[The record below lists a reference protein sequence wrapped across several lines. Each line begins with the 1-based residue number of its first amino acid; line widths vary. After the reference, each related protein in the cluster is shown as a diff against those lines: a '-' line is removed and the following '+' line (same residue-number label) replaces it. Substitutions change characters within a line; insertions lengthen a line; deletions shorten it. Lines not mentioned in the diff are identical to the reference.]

1 MKITKQTHFALLP
14 WRTARRPGAR
24 PTQHGVPFLAPA
36 ARKGLRALPG
46 DAPLAVAEHSSVEIS
61 PDNPRKNLTLPGP
74 FQLFIVINLRVPSSR
89 SLRLPLPGSAPTEH
103 EGYRANQNYGT
114 HYAGGGVNVNPSFQD
129 FSKGASTAGRLSAAT
144 LSRARK
150 SAGIRAGVGCFGT

>member
-61 PDNPRKNLTLPGP
+61 PDNPRKNLTLPSP
-74 FQLFIVINLRVPSSR
+74 FHFFIVINNAEPPGRACNGEQKDLHKLFSINKMQSIFKPRRFRRPPSSPGPPALVTALFR
-89 SLRLPLPGSAPTEH
+89 PCYSLFFSSHWNSFPWPLT
-103 EGYRANQNYGT
+103 NYSS
-114 HYAGGGVNVNPSFQD
+114 VP
-129 FSKGASTAGRLSAAT
+129 
-144 LSRARK
+144 
-150 SAGIRAGVGCFGT
+150 